1 MTSIHVPGYEVW
13 LDPDEITK
21 IEIFREGKSRAR
33 MDVFVEGEEKPR
45 SFDLPNMITAT
56 KLYDT
61 IWRLR
66 RRDDDDEDEQDA
78 ADSPRAMPSK
88 EGRA

>member
-1 MTSIHVPGYEVW
+1 MASIHVPGFDVR
-13 LDPDEITK
+13 LDPDEIIK

-33 MDVFVEGEEKPR
+33 MDIFVEGEEKPR

-66 RRDDDDEDEQDA
+66 RCGDEDGEDA
-78 ADSPRAMPSK
+78 ADFPRAMPSK
-88 EGRA
+88 KGRA

>member
-1 MTSIHVPGYEVW
+1 MASIHVPGYDVR

-33 MDVFVEGEEKPR
+33 MDIFVEGEEKPK
-45 SFDLPNMITAT
+45 SFDLPNMTMAT
-56 KLYDT
+56 KLFNT

-66 RRDDDDEDEQDA
+66 RCDDEDGEDA
-78 ADSPRAMPSK
+78 ADYPPVIPSRK
-88 EGRA
+88 GRT

>member
-21 IEIFREGKSRAR
+21 IEIFRENKSRAR
-33 MDVFVEGEEKPR
+33 MDIFVEGEEKPR

-61 IWRLR
+61 IWRQR
-66 RRDDDDEDEQDA
+66 RCDDEDAQDA

-88 EGRA
+88 RERA

>member
-1 MTSIHVPGYEVW
+1 MASIHVPGYEVW

-33 MDVFVEGEEKPR
+33 MDIFVKGEEKPR

-56 KLYDT
+56 KFYDT

-66 RRDDDDEDEQDA
+66 RRDDEDEQDA
-78 ADSPRAMPSK
+78 ANWPRAMPSQK
-88 EGRA
+88 GRA

>member
-1 MTSIHVPGYEVW
+1 MASIHVPGYEVW

-66 RRDDDDEDEQDA
+66 RCDDEDGQDA
-78 ADSPRAMPSK
+78 ADYPRAMPTQK
-88 EGRA
+88 ERA